1 MADESHK
8 AAAAESRAEASARET
23 QEVMTL
29 FNRRLHRLAERD
41 LGCAIIEP
49 MPEASE
55 SLRRGFNQS
64 VSQLQEALGGAT
76 IKARAFEGEGHE
88 AATADLSNHS
98 ERQDHRAARRHERLP
113 AGPVASRRAGDGEA
127 SNPRV
132 RSVGPES
139 ETHWAWGPDLLACG

>member
-8 AAAAESRAEASARET
+8 AAAAQSRAEASARET
-23 QEVMTL
+23 QEVVTL

-41 LGCAIIEP
+41 LGCAITEP

-55 SLRRGFNQS
+55 SLRRDFNQS

-76 IKARAFEGEGHE
+76 IKAHAFEDEAHE
-88 AATADLSNHS
+88 AATGDLSNHS

-113 AGPVASRRAGDGEA
+113 AGPAASRRAGDGDA
-127 SNPRV
+127 PALRG
-132 RSVGPES
+132 RSVEPEGEKRWS
-139 ETHWAWGPDLLACG
+139 